1 MQNCLAHVK
10 SWMSQNFLKLNDDK
24 TEILV
29 VSTRP
34 QLHKM
39 EFPSISVGHACVKPA
54 TEVRNLGVVFDSK
67 MNMEA
72 HVNSVCKSCYYYLFN
87 IARIRKFLTK
97 STAETMIHSLISTRL
112 DYCNSLLSGAC
123 SKLFARLQR
132 VQNSAA
138 RIVSKVPKT
147 AHVTPILKNLHWLP
161 VSKRVEY
168 RILLLT
174 FNILNST
181 VPEYLS
187 SLLYSYKP
195 VRELRSSSQQL
206 LFVPKSKLKLFGDHA
221 FSVLALGSGIGF
233 QWKLNQLPHLNCL
246 KGNLKHFFLIN
257 IIISEQE
264 HNVLIA
270 MFYFNCFLVRVC

>member
-1 MQNCLAHVK
+1 
-10 SWMSQNFLKLNDDK
+10 MSQNFLKLNDDK

-97 STAETMIHSLISTRL
+97 STAETMIHSLISTRT

-138 RIVSKVPKT
+138 RIVSRLPKT
-147 AHVTPILKNLHWLP
+147 AHVTSILKNLHWLP

-168 RILLLT
+168 KILLLT

-221 FSVLALGSGIGF
+221 FSVLAPRIWNRLPVEIKSIASLELLKR
-233 QWKLNQLPHLNCL
+233 KLKTFLFNQYYN
-246 KGNLKHFFLIN
+246 
-257 IIISEQE
+257 
-264 HNVLIA
+264 
-270 MFYFNCFLVRVC
+270 